1 MLYRQGGQGCQ
12 KGFHS
17 LVSILFG
24 ACLLLGSCVNGN
36 HEPTEAELSAF
47 GEYVYSLD
55 TLQLVHHLDSLIQ
68 ADTTVWE
75 GDKAV
80 KEHYTQTKTLD
91 GKPLWFSR
99 MGVVSEADSVLAFL
113 SSELTRNG
121 LDSTAFYVPQISE
134 DLSTVH
140 HLSFDSLGVS
150 INEVLPRLDYYLTKA
165 YVRYTSGQRY
175 GFVRP
180 DKHMNRL
187 DFKPKGGYARLLG
200 YEVGAPNY
208 QEPLQKLSAE
218 ARARMDYL
226 HTSKPSS
233 RLYRIFQEQLVKT
246 TDQKARHRL
255 SVNMERCRWNMKQ
268 PEENGRMVLV
278 NIPALHLWAV
288 GGDSVLDMRIVCGAK
303 ATKTPL
309 LHSEIRYIQVNP
321 EWLIPKNII
330 DNEVAH
336 HGGDSAYFAK
346 RRYYIIDRSSGDTL
360 NPGKVMPEQLK
371 SGRLR
376 VGQKGGAGNSL
387 GRIVF
392 RFPNE
397 YDVYLH
403 DTSNRGS
410 FNSDHRTLSHGC
422 VRVQKPFD
430 LACFML
436 PESDEWFKDRL
447 RISMDITPVTD
458 RGRQYVKEHSDDK
471 RPFRLVTTQQVSP
484 HVPVYIIY
492 YTVYPNPKTGVL
504 ETWPDLYGYDK
515 VIGKAGAP
523 FFL

>member
-1 MLYRQGGQGCQ
+1 
-12 KGFHS
+12 
-17 LVSILFG
+17 
-24 ACLLLGSCVNGN
+24 
-36 HEPTEAELSAF
+36 
-47 GEYVYSLD
+47 
-55 TLQLVHHLDSLIQ
+55 
-68 ADTTVWE
+68 
-75 GDKAV
+75 
-80 KEHYTQTKTLD
+80 
-91 GKPLWFSR
+91 
-99 MGVVSEADSVLAFL
+99 
-113 SSELTRNG
+113 
-121 LDSTAFYVPQISE
+121 
-134 DLSTVH
+134 
-140 HLSFDSLGVS
+140 
-150 INEVLPRLDYYLTKA
+150 
-165 YVRYTSGQRY
+165 
-175 GFVRP
+175 
-180 DKHMNRL
+180 
-187 DFKPKGGYARLLG
+187 
-200 YEVGAPNY
+200 
-208 QEPLQKLSAE
+208 
-218 ARARMDYL
+218 
-226 HTSKPSS
+226 
-233 RLYRIFQEQLVKT
+233 
-246 TDQKARHRL
+246 
-255 SVNMERCRWNMKQ
+255 
-268 PEENGRMVLV
+268 
-278 NIPALHLWAV
+278 
-288 GGDSVLDMRIVCGAK
+288 
-303 ATKTPL
+303 
-309 LHSEIRYIQVNP
+309 
-321 EWLIPKNII
+321 
-330 DNEVAH
+330 
-336 HGGDSAYFAK
+336 
-346 RRYYIIDRSSGDTL
+346 
-360 NPGKVMPEQLK
+360 MPEQLK

-403 DTSNRGS
+403 DTSNRGA